1 MYVSSYAEQP
11 SGHFVL
17 EDGSSAAT
25 IQVLRSHSIDQ
36 SKLAPTP
43 SEDELMAK
51 LEWDEVDLVEYPE
64 IEEEGGIAIV
74 VMNTLEMDLEAEL
87 SSTVCNTSEELE
99 NMILSRSF
107 TASSNTE
114 RCVNSN

>member
-11 SGHFVL
+11 SGQFVL
-17 EDGSSAAT
+17 EEGSSAAA
-25 IQVLRSHSIDQ
+25 IQMLRLHRTDQ

-74 VMNTLEMDLEAEL
+74 ATNTLEMDLEAEL
-87 SSTVCNTSEELE
+87 GSTLCNTSEELE
-99 NMILSRSF
+99 NMILSHSF